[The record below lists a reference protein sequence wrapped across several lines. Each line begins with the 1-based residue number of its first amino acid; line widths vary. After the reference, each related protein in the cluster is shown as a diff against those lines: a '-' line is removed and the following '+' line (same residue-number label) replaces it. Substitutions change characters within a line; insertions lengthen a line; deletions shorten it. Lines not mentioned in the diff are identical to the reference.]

1 MPGLRPVA
9 LIPVVCVVL
18 MAAALPSAQ
27 GAQRALPST
36 VVVHDSRTS
45 APIVDIAKVALQA
58 SWYYDSEQYVRV
70 TVPHG
75 FRPGHDL
82 TVYFDLNG
90 DSTPDGHYDL
100 KLREPKRAGG
110 QELQMTQEFR
120 LGGGWDDAG
129 KRVPC
134 GDGQD
139 FPPASDIRRGQ
150 RTVFL
155 GFNLWLCLQVP
166 TPGELGSGSWRVA
179 VRVAKGKNADM
190 APNHRG
196 WSKPVAGWEPCDP
209 ADGGQCP

>member
-1 MPGLRPVA
+1 MPGPRQVA
-9 LIPVVCVVL
+9 LVPVVCAFL
-18 MAAALPSAQ
+18 LAGAPPPAQ
-27 GAQRALPST
+27 GAERALPET

-45 APIVDIAKVALQA
+45 APIVDIAKVALEA
-58 SWYYDSEQYVRV
+58 SWYWDSEQYVRV

-75 FRPGHDL
+75 FRPGHHL

-110 QELQMTQEFR
+110 TWLQRTQEFR

-129 KRVPC
+129 ARVRC

-155 GFNLWLCLQVP
+155 GFNLWSCLQVP
-166 TPGELGSGSWRVA
+166 NPGDLASGSWRAA

-196 WSKPVAGWEPCDP
+196 WSAPVAGWGPCDP
-209 ADGGQCP
+209 SGGQC